1 MRNSTPVRVFSAI
14 LVWVAVATPA
24 LAQYGPPQTRQS
36 YRDRSPAGQYPF
48 GRTPGVPGV
57 GQFGY
62 DPPAGYRN
70 IPGLPPEVQRLMADP
85 GPFFPDPT
93 FPYGRVNRPT
103 HPQWPAGITPSRATL
118 GRRDDE
124 SSPPLPAYGPVTMP
138 NVPVS
143 VPRVHFD
150 PPKPIRV
157 VPAPRAAGGVGGG
170 WLIGGVVAVVAAV
183 VGMLK
188 WLFGSKDRP
197 ASTVATAG
205 PPVRPAPPVM
215 VGVGADGRAGV
226 LLRTGPPDLPR
237 P

>member
-1 MRNSTPVRVFSAI
+1 MRNFTPVRVFSAI
-14 LVWVAVATPA
+14 LGWVAVTTPA
-24 LAQYGPPQTRQS
+24 LAQYGPHQTRQS

-48 GRTPGVPGV
+48 GRTPGLPGM
-57 GQFGY
+57 GLSGY
-62 DPPAGYRN
+62 DPLAGYRN
-70 IPGLPPEVQRLMADP
+70 IPGLPPELQLLMAGTD
-85 GPFFPDPT
+85 PFFPDHAW
-93 FPYGRVNRPT
+93 PYGRVNRPT
-103 HPQWPAGITPSRATL
+103 HPQWPAGITPGRTAFS
-118 GRRDDE
+118 RRDDD

-157 VPAPRAAGGVGGG
+157 VPTPRVTGGGAG
-170 WLIGGVVAVVAAV
+170 WLIGGVVAVIAAV

-188 WLFGSKDRP
+188 WLFGSKERP
-197 ASTVATAG
+197 ASIVAA
-205 PPVRPAPPVM
+205 PRPSARPSPPVM

-226 LLRTGPPDLPR
+226 LLRSGPPDLPR